1 MTISSK
7 ARRLLIPAA
16 AVTLFAG
23 VGSVFAAARSPD
35 LLSSPIYGNIPNVT
49 VRGVA
54 AGKAPWVV
62 SGHAVLTA
70 SHLSVT
76 GKWLL
81 IPKLGFM
88 NTGAPIP
95 KTIQGTT
102 AGFVQVGAEITF
114 ANGPA
119 VVTAPVKLSR
129 TGAFAIDANIR
140 LPAHHA
146 DPVVLIGPLSGK
158 RMLGWFAATNFLADY
173 GRANAVAASQWKAN
187 GAPVAAKS
195 GASVKSGSKS
205 GSTSGT
211 SSSGW

>member
-1 MTISSK
+1 MSIIRK
-7 ARRLLIPAA
+7 ARRFLIPAA

-23 VGSVFAAARSPD
+23 VGSVLAAVQSPN

-49 VRGVA
+49 VRGVG

-70 SHLSVT
+70 NHLSVT

-81 IPKLGFM
+81 IPKQGFM
-88 NTGAPIP
+88 NTGSPIP

-119 VVTAPVKLSR
+119 VVTAPVKLSP
-129 TGAFAIDANIR
+129 TGGFAINANVR
-140 LPAHHA
+140 LPARHA
-146 DPVVLIGPLSGK
+146 DPVVLIGPMSGK
-158 RMLGWFAATNFLADY
+158 KMLGWFAATDFLTNY
-173 GRANAVAASQWKAN
+173 GQANAAVASKWKAS
-187 GAPVAAKS
+187 GAPIAAKS
-195 GASVKSGSKS
+195 GTGSKS
-205 GSTSGT
+205 GSASGT